1 MTSRPIRGSGAL
13 RRLVSCI
20 ALLVGWPCA
29 VHAHAAPTPSLRG
42 RLAVDASGPVSHP
55 APAAAARAGA
65 VPGSVRVAPNPRI
78 GWRTSLDKV
87 VAVLTRERGQVDAEL
102 ACVAMAVHRE
112 AGGQPLSGQLAVAQV
127 IENRMRSSRFP
138 RTACSVVNQPG
149 QFFSTRGYAVA
160 AGSRRWLTALAVA
173 RAARMGVMPQAA
185 PGALFFHAAAVAPPW
200 SRTRLKVARIG
211 DQVFYR

>member
-13 RRLVSCI
+13 RRLASCI
-20 ALLVGWPCA
+20 ALLTGWPCA
-29 VHAHAAPTPSLRG
+29 THAHAAPTPSLRG
-42 RLAVDASGPVSHP
+42 RLAVDAPAPVTDP
-55 APAAAARAGA
+55 APAAAAREGA
-65 VPGSVRVAPNPRI
+65 APASVRVARPRL
-78 GWRTSLDKV
+78 GWKMSLDKV
-87 VAVLTRERGQVDAEL
+87 VAVLARERGQVDAEL

-127 IENRMRSSRFP
+127 IENRMRSGRFP

-211 DQVFYR
+211 AQVFYR